1 MASADLYAW
10 LIEATLA
17 TSAAML
23 AVLAL
28 RKLLRAAFGSGA
40 CHAAW
45 SAVPVALLATL
56 LPVAEADAPVA
67 PLAVI
72 RVPIEQ
78 LVVEAPRSATP
89 DLAAWVCIA
98 WLCGCVAFA
107 MFLVW
112 QQRRFMRGL
121 GRIVDRGDGLL
132 LADSVAGLPAVIGV
146 WKPRI
151 VMPADAMDRYDSTER
166 GLMLAHE
173 REHIA
178 RGDLL
183 ANACV
188 AALRC
193 LFWFNPLL
201 HAAARRFRDDQEL
214 ACDAGVIARHP
225 HSRRSYGEAMLK
237 TQIAATVLPLGCHWG
252 QSHPLKERIE
262 MLKRPLPSSLRHT
275 GGRAIVIAL
284 LLGAG
289 YAAWAVQPTASP
301 TAKPASQQG
310 AVTMSGN
317 QMGMRD
323 VIANLAR
330 EHGMTVSGLELVPEV
345 RKISFRLEG
354 VPMETVLELVG
365 DEAGLD
371 ARVNGKTIEFSRKPA
386 GAAVEVLRAPPP
398 AYPADLA
405 KQGITGRVM
414 LIVAVAADGSVSA
427 VKVDRSAG
435 DERLDAAALE
445 AAKQWKFKPLVKDGR
460 PVPSQVRVPI
470 DFELHGGRDEPAQD
484 AHAALA
490 RQAGGRLPNT
500 PDWSNYD
507 RMVHSLSASWEK
519 PAAPADEC

>member
-1 MASADLYAW
+1 
-10 LIEATLA
+10 
-17 TSAAML
+17 
-23 AVLAL
+23 
-28 RKLLRAAFGSGA
+28 
-40 CHAAW
+40 
-45 SAVPVALLATL
+45 
-56 LPVAEADAPVA
+56 
-67 PLAVI
+67 
-72 RVPIEQ
+72 
-78 LVVEAPRSATP
+78 
-89 DLAAWVCIA
+89 
-98 WLCGCVAFA
+98 
-107 MFLVW
+107 
-112 QQRRFMRGL
+112 
-121 GRIVDRGDGLL
+121 
-132 LADSVAGLPAVIGV
+132 
-146 WKPRI
+146 
-151 VMPADAMDRYDSTER
+151 
-166 GLMLAHE
+166 
-173 REHIA
+173 
-178 RGDLL
+178 
-183 ANACV
+183 
-188 AALRC
+188 
-193 LFWFNPLL
+193 
-201 HAAARRFRDDQEL
+201 
-214 ACDAGVIARHP
+214 
-225 HSRRSYGEAMLK
+225 
-237 TQIAATVLPLGCHWG
+237 
-252 QSHPLKERIE
+252 